1 MIYYAHAYRVEGTKH
16 HQTASGDSVEQ
27 SMSKVETAL
36 SASLCPRPF
45 SENGQMANLR
55 KQLEHVGATRLRK
68 PVCFSFSLEDD
79 KGSNDIEYQAA
90 MTIIAS

>member
-1 MIYYAHAYRVEGTKH
+1 MIYYAHACRVEGTKH
-16 HQTASGDSVEQ
+16 HQTASGDSGDSVEQ

-68 PVCFSFSLEDD
+68 PVCFSFSLEDY
-79 KGSNDIEYQAA
+79 KI
-90 MTIIAS
+90 